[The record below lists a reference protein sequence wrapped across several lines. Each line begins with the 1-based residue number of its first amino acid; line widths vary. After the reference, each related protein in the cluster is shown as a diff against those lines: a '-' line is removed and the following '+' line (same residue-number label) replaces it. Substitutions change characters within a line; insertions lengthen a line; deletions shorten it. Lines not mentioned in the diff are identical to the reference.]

1 MQLSHRELCLTALLT
16 ALITISGSLK
26 IPSFVPGSE
35 FQLSAPIAVAIC
47 GVFGI
52 KRYLTAGIAASV
64 LCLVLGT
71 QNVFNVFIALSFR
84 TVVACCSLL
93 WGNSKLFY
101 VLAGPLASTTA
112 RLLLSLFV
120 GKAALAL
127 IAAAVPGM
135 IFTAFTAPLFAA
147 VLNRAA
153 FIKAYAKL
161 SR

>member
-84 TVVACCSLL
+84 TVVACCCLL
-93 WGNSKLFY
+93 WGSSKLFY
-101 VLAGPLASTTA
+101 VLAGPLASTAA

-147 VLNRAA
+147 VLNRTA
-153 FIKAYAKL
+153 FIKTYAKL